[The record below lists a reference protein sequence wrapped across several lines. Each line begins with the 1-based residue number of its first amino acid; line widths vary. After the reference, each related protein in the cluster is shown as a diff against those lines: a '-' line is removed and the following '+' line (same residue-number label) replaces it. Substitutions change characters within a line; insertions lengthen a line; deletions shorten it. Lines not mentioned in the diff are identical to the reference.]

1 MTTDPRQALYVSD
14 LDGTLLR
21 SDGALSPYSL
31 RTLNRLIG
39 EGLRFTVASAR
50 GCGPIRSALGGLR
63 LSLPVINQ
71 NGAFVSDLASGRH
84 LAIHALPRAIA
95 RDLWSLLDEARCR
108 PFLMTFD
115 GAFDRLYYNDG
126 ILRNDGMRRF
136 LQDRQRMHDPRL
148 ASLDHL
154 CHGLKD
160 QVVCLTAIDT
170 LPRVR
175 HLEREMRRRHGGSID
190 LHCHKEYDPHW
201 YILAVHDARATK
213 DQGVVSIQRVRNLAD
228 CRLVVFGDQVN
239 DIGMFRTADEAYAVA
254 GGAPELAEHA
264 TAIIGS
270 NDDDAVARWLEARW
284 RGKADANR
292 NQGEANTTDHAP
304 GRPHLRGDDRQRC
317 DPSRR
322 GDAP

>member
-1 MTTDPRQALYVSD
+1 MSTDPRLTLYVSD

-21 SDGALSPYSL
+21 SDGSLSPYSV

-39 EGLRFTVASAR
+39 EGLPFTVASAR
-50 GCGPIRSALGGLR
+50 GCGPIRNALAGLR

-71 NGAFVSDLASGRH
+71 NGAFVSDLASGHH
-84 LAIHALPRAIA
+84 LAIQALPPAIA
-95 RDLWSLLDEARCR
+95 HDLWSLLDDAGCR

-136 LQDRQRMHDPRL
+136 LHDRQRVHDPRL
-148 ASLDHL
+148 APLDHL
-154 CHGLKD
+154 SGGLED
-160 QVVCLTAIDT
+160 QVVCITTIDT

-175 HLEREMRRRHGGSID
+175 HLAREIRRRHGGSID
-190 LHCHKEYDPHW
+190 LHCHKEYEPHW
-201 YILAVHDARATK
+201 HILAVHDARATK

-228 CRLVVFGDQVN
+228 CRTVVFGDQVN

-254 GGAPELAEHA
+254 GAAPELVEHA

-270 NDDDAVARWLEARW
+270 NDDDAVVRWLEQRW
-284 RGKADANR
+284 QIRADPLEPNS
-292 NQGEANTTDHAP
+292 G
-304 GRPHLRGDDRQRC
+304 
-317 DPSRR
+317 
-322 GDAP
+322 